1 MTYMNVSRRTLLK
14 ATGLGTAALALP
26 NLLAACSGDGAGG
39 SPSGDF
45 TGALRVSMGSDV
57 KSLDPQKQGDIP
69 SMSVASNIFDTLTT
83 RDADNKLIGS
93 LATSWQAVD
102 PKTWR
107 FKIRSGVTFHNG
119 EPCDAAAVAFSINR
133 LIDPATKSP
142 IVELR
147 YVQKA
152 TAVDATTVDFHLSA
166 SDPILPEK
174 VSLFG
179 GVVVPP
185 KYIAEKGDAGFA
197 ASPVGT
203 GPFTFKSRK
212 QDSEVV
218 LAANPTYWGGA
229 PAVKSL
235 TIRIMPNPAT
245 AIAALQS
252 GELDIITGLT
262 PDAIAQLGEGSGFQA
277 TKVPGVREYYVAM
290 NTLDGGP
297 LANEKVRQALNYAVD
312 VPTLISSVLNGAAEQ
327 TATLIPSQVFGYD
340 PTVKG
345 FSYDPAKAKQLLVEA
360 GFPNGFST
368 QLSASTADQDVTQAI
383 AGQLTK
389 VGVTCNVKIVDA
401 TQFKSLL
408 VSGDP
413 HAIGPM
419 YLSGNTGWTLDAE
432 SFLQSTI
439 RSDRRQSLWHSKD
452 ADALVDIE
460 ETSLDT
466 AARKQAFSD
475 LQKLMV
481 AHAPFIYLYQTSNV
495 YAVRDAVNWTMPG
508 SGVLAMKPATVTK

>member
-1 MTYMNVSRRTLLK
+1 MMHTNVSRRTLLK
-14 ATGLGTAALALP
+14 VTGLGAAALSVP
-26 NLLAACSGDGAGG
+26 NLLAACSGG
-39 SPSGDF
+39 SGDSSSP
-45 TGALRVSMGSDV
+45 TGGTTALRVSMGSDV

-69 SMSVASNIFDTLTT
+69 SMSVASNLFDTLTT
-83 RDADNKLIGS
+83 RDANNKLVGS
-93 LATSWQAVD
+93 LATSWKAVD

-107 FKIRSGVTFHNG
+107 FMIRSGVKFHNG

-133 LIDPATKSP
+133 LLDPATKSP

-147 YVQKA
+147 YVEKA
-152 TAVDATTVDFHLSA
+152 AVVDPTTVDFHMSA

-203 GPFTFKSRK
+203 GPYTFKSRK
-212 QDSEVV
+212 QDSEIV

-229 PAVKSL
+229 PAVQNL

-277 TKVPGVREYYVAM
+277 KKVPGVREYYVAM

-297 LANEKVRQALNYAVD
+297 LADEKVRQALNYAVD
-312 VPTLISSVLNGAAEQ
+312 IPTLISSVLKGAAEQ

-340 PTVKG
+340 PSVTG
-345 FSYDPAKAKQLLVEA
+345 FGHDPAKAKQLLTEA
-360 GFPNGFST
+360 GYPNGFTT
-368 QLSASTADQDVTQAI
+368 QLSASAADQDVTQAL
-383 AGQLTK
+383 AGQLGK
-389 VGVTCNVKIVDA
+389 AGVTCNVKIVDA

-439 RSDRRQSLWHSKD
+439 RSDRRQSLWHSKE

-466 AARKQAFSD
+466 AARKKAFTD
-475 LQKLMV
+475 LQKLMM

-495 YAVRDAVNWTMPG
+495 YAVRDGVSWTMPG
-508 SGVLAMKPATVTK
+508 NGVLAMASAKAK